1 MLQKKCRDGAMK
13 DQESGDQA
21 PPAVV
26 ARHETVHR
34 VCIADAS
41 QQTRTFIAEALQE
54 LGFATLECASAADLE
69 AMLASSRPGL
79 VVIGSSAG
87 IEACEIVELLAARQ
101 FKGKVLVMGP
111 RVSPMVSAIRGLGEK
126 LGLAMLP
133 LLPTPFGNGD
143 LRACVAAL
151 LPGEAPPLAPLVTT
165 APLRSARH
173 QVWYLPKIDARR
185 LALSGAAA
193 IDALHYGV
201 PESALDVRLEPAD
214 GDCDPV
220 ASAMPVIACVIE
232 DWQYFATRHGH
243 VEIAIK
249 LPIAFF
255 RHPDPAD
262 TLCRQMPDQA
272 AFEGLIVEINA
283 AEVIRNLDLARN
295 VARRLRH
302 RNIAISI
309 ADLGMEWPSFL
320 PLHDLPFVE
329 LKVDPQLVAG
339 CADDRL
345 QRAAC
350 RRVLDLADAIGART
364 VADGVTREADFL
376 AVREMGFHQAQG
388 PLFAKPMSAEE
399 FARRVLH
406 CGAMAPR

>member
-1 MLQKKCRDGAMK
+1 MK
-13 DQESGDQA
+13 NQEPGDQA
-21 PPAVV
+21 PPAVA
-26 ARHETVHR
+26 ARQETVPR
-34 VCIADAS
+34 VCIADARRS
-41 QQTRTFIAEALQE
+41 IRTFIAEALEE
-54 LGFATLECASAADLE
+54 LGFATLECARATDLE
-69 AMLASSRPGL
+69 ELLASGRTDL

-87 IEACEIVELLAARQ
+87 IEACEMVELLAARQ

-126 LGLAMLP
+126 LGLTMLP
-133 LLPTPFGNGD
+133 LLPTPFGDGD

-151 LPGEAPPLAPLVTT
+151 LPGEAPPIAPLVTT

-173 QVWYLPKIDARR
+173 QLWYLPKIDARR

-193 IDALHYGV
+193 VNAPRHGV
-201 PESALDVRLEPAD
+201 PESAQGGFGPAD

-220 ASAMPVIACVIE
+220 AAAMPVIARVIE
-232 DWQYFATRHGH
+232 DWQYFAARHGH

-255 RHPDPAD
+255 RHPDAAD
-262 TLCRQMPDQA
+262 TLCRQMPDHPE
-272 AFEGLIVEINA
+272 FEGLIVEISA
-283 AEVIRNLDLARN
+283 AEIIRNLDLART

-309 ADLGMEWPSFL
+309 AELGMEWPSFL

-329 LKVDPQLVAG
+329 LKVDPQFVAV

-350 RRVLDLADAIGART
+350 RRVLDLADAMGARA
-364 VADGVTREADFL
+364 VADGVAREADFL

-388 PLFAKPMSAEE
+388 PLFGKPMTAQE
-399 FARRVLH
+399 FARCALG
-406 CGAMAPR
+406 CDAIAPK

>member
-1 MLQKKCRDGAMK
+1 MEH
-13 DQESGDQA
+13 QEHGDQA
-21 PPAVV
+21 SLAEA
-26 ARHETVHR
+26 ARRKTVPC
-34 VCIADAS
+34 VCIADARQS
-41 QQTRTFIAEALQE
+41 IRTFLSEALEE
-54 LGFATLECASAADLE
+54 LGFATLECTSAADLE
-69 AMLASSRPGL
+69 AMLASGRTDL

-126 LGLAMLP
+126 LGLVMLP

-143 LRACVAAL
+143 LRACVAPL
-151 LPGEAPPLAPLVTT
+151 LPDEAPPVAPLVPT
-165 APLRSARH
+165 APLHSARH
-173 QVWYLPKIDARR
+173 QLWYLPKIDARR
-185 LALSGAAA
+185 LALGGAEAVNA
-193 IDALHYGV
+193 PRHGA
-201 PESALDVRLEPAD
+201 PENAQGARFEPAD
-214 GDCDPV
+214 GDPV
-220 ASAMPVIACVIE
+220 ASAMPVIAQAIE
-232 DWQYFATRHGH
+232 DWRYFAARHGH
-243 VEIAIK
+243 IEIAIN

-255 RHPDPAD
+255 RHPDAAD

-272 AFEGLIVEINA
+272 AFEGLIVEISA
-283 AEVIRNLDLARN
+283 AEVLRNLDLART

-309 ADLGMEWPSFL
+309 AELGVEWPSFL

-329 LKVDPQLVAG
+329 LKVHPQFVAG

-364 VADGVTREADFL
+364 VADGVAREADFL
-376 AVREMGFHQAQG
+376 AVRDMGFHQAQG
-388 PLFAKPMSAEE
+388 PLFGKALTAQAI
-399 FARRVLH
+399 ARSVLGH
-406 CGAMAPR
+406 PATAPTSS

>member
-1 MLQKKCRDGAMK
+1 MLQKLQGGAMK
-13 DQESGDQA
+13 NQEPGDQA
-21 PPAVV
+21 PHAVV
-26 ARHETVHR
+26 ARHETVPR
-34 VCIADAS
+34 VGIADARQS
-41 QQTRTFIAEALQE
+41 IRTFLSEALQE
-54 LGFATLECASAADLE
+54 LGFATLECASTTDLE
-69 AMLASSRPGL
+69 AMLASGRTDL

-101 FKGKVLVMGP
+101 FEGKVLVMGP

-133 LLPTPFGNGD
+133 LLPTPFGNGV
-143 LRACVAAL
+143 LRACVAPL
-151 LPGEAPPLAPLVTT
+151 LPEGAPPLAPLVTT

-173 QVWYLPKIDARR
+173 QLWYLPKIDARR

-193 IDALHYGV
+193 VNAPRHGA
-201 PESALDVRLEPAD
+201 PENAQGGQFEPTD
-214 GDCDPV
+214 GDPV
-220 ASAMPVIACVIE
+220 ASAMPVIARAIE
-232 DWQYFATRHGH
+232 DWRYFAARHGH
-243 VEIAIK
+243 IEIAIN

-255 RHPDPAD
+255 RHPDAAD
-262 TLCRQMPDQA
+262 TLCRQMPDHPD
-272 AFEGLIVEINA
+272 FEGLIVEIGA
-283 AEVIRNLDLARN
+283 AEVIRNLDLART

-309 ADLGMEWPSFL
+309 AELGMDWPSFL

-364 VADGVTREADFL
+364 VADGVAREADFL

-388 PLFAKPMSAEE
+388 PLFGKPMTAQE
-399 FARRVLH
+399 FARCALG
-406 CGAMAPR
+406 CDAIAPR

>member
-1 MLQKKCRDGAMK
+1 MK
-13 DQESGDQA
+13 NQEPGDQA
-21 PPAVV
+21 PPAVI
-26 ARHETVHR
+26 ARQQIVPR
-34 VCIADAS
+34 AGIADARRS
-41 QQTRTFIAEALQE
+41 IRTFISEALQE
-54 LGFATLECASAADLE
+54 LGFATLECASATDLE
-69 AMLASSRPGL
+69 GMLASGGTSL

-87 IEACEIVELLAARQ
+87 IEACEMVELLAARQ

-151 LPGEAPPLAPLVTT
+151 LPGDAAPLAPLH
-165 APLRSARH
+165 SARH
-173 QVWYLPKIDARR
+173 QLRYLPKIDARK
-185 LALSGAAA
+185 LVLSGAAA
-193 IDALHYGV
+193 VNALGHGA
-201 PESALDVRLEPAD
+201 PESAQGGRLEPTD
-214 GDCDPV
+214 GDLV
-220 ASAMPVIACVIE
+220 ASAMPVIAQAIE
-232 DWQYFATRHGH
+232 DWHYFAARQGH
-243 VEIAIK
+243 IEIAIN
-249 LPIAFF
+249 LPIALF
-255 RHPDPAD
+255 RHPDAAD
-262 TLCRQMPDQA
+262 TLCRQMPDHPD
-272 AFEGLIVEINA
+272 FEGLIIEIGA
-283 AEVIRNLDLARN
+283 AEVIRNLDLART

-309 ADLGMEWPSFL
+309 AELGMDWPSFL

-364 VADGVTREADFL
+364 VADGVAREADFL
-376 AVREMGFHQAQG
+376 AVRDMGFHQAQG
-388 PLFAKPMSAEE
+388 PLFGNPMAAQE
-399 FARRVLH
+399 FAHRALS
-406 CGAMAPR
+406 CDMIAPR

>member
-1 MLQKKCRDGAMK
+1 MK
-13 DQESGDQA
+13 NQEPGDQA

-26 ARHETVHR
+26 ARQENVPC
-34 VCIADAS
+34 VCIADARQS
-41 QQTRTFIAEALQE
+41 IRTFLGEALQE

-69 AMLASSRPGL
+69 AMLASGRTDL

-87 IEACEIVELLAARQ
+87 IEACEMVELLAARQ

-143 LRACVAAL
+143 LRACVAPL
-151 LPGEAPPLAPLVTT
+151 LPGEAPPVAPLVPT
-165 APLRSARH
+165 APLHSARH

-193 IDALHYGV
+193 VNAPRRGAPEGV
-201 PESALDVRLEPAD
+201 RGGRSEPAD

-220 ASAMPVIACVIE
+220 ASAMPVIARLIE
-232 DWQYFATRHGH
+232 DWHYFAARHGH
-243 VEIAIK
+243 IEIAIN

-255 RHPDPAD
+255 RHPDATD
-262 TLCRQMPDQA
+262 ILCRQMPDQA

-283 AEVIRNLDLARN
+283 GEVLRNLDLART

-309 ADLGMEWPSFL
+309 AELGMEWPSFL

-329 LKVDPQLVAG
+329 LKVDPQFVAG

-364 VADGVTREADFL
+364 VADGVASEADFL
-376 AVREMGFHQAQG
+376 AVRDMGFHQAQG
-388 PLFAKPMSAEE
+388 PLFGKPMRAEE
-399 FARRVLH
+399 FAGSVLGH
-406 CGAMAPR
+406 PATAPTSS

>member
-1 MLQKKCRDGAMK
+1 MQGGAMK
-13 DQESGDQA
+13 NQEPGDQA
-21 PPAVV
+21 PHAVV
-26 ARHETVHR
+26 ARHETVPR
-34 VCIADAS
+34 VGIADARQS
-41 QQTRTFIAEALQE
+41 IRTFLSEALQE
-54 LGFATLECASAADLE
+54 LGFATLECASTTDLE
-69 AMLASSRPGL
+69 AMLASGRTDL

-87 IEACEIVELLAARQ
+87 IEACEMVELLAARK

-151 LPGEAPPLAPLVTT
+151 LPGEAPPLAPLH
-165 APLRSARH
+165 SARH
-173 QVWYLPKIDARR
+173 QLWYLPKIDARR

-193 IDALHYGV
+193 VNAPRHGA
-201 PESALDVRLEPAD
+201 PENAQGGRLEPSD
-214 GDCDPV
+214 GDPV
-220 ASAMPVIACVIE
+220 ASAMPVIARAIE
-232 DWQYFATRHGH
+232 DWRYFAARHGH
-243 VEIAIK
+243 IEIAIN

-255 RHPDPAD
+255 RHPDAAD
-262 TLCRQMPDQA
+262 TLCRQMPDHPD
-272 AFEGLIVEINA
+272 FEGLIVEIGA
-283 AEVIRNLDLARN
+283 AEVIRNLDLART

-309 ADLGMEWPSFL
+309 AELGMDWPSFL

-364 VADGVTREADFL
+364 VADGVAREADFL

-388 PLFAKPMSAEE
+388 PLFGKPMTAQE
-399 FARRVLH
+399 FARCALG
-406 CGAMAPR
+406 CDAIAPR

>member
-1 MLQKKCRDGAMK
+1 MEH
-13 DQESGDQA
+13 QERGDQA
-21 PPAVV
+21 SLAVV
-26 ARHETVHR
+26 ARQQTVPR
-34 VCIADAS
+34 VGIADARQS
-41 QQTRTFIAEALQE
+41 IRTFIAEALEE
-54 LGFATLECASAADLE
+54 LGFATLECASATDVE
-69 AMLASSRPGL
+69 AMLASGRTDL

-87 IEACEIVELLAARQ
+87 IEACEMVELLAARR

-143 LRACVAAL
+143 LRACVAPL
-151 LPGEAPPLAPLVTT
+151 LPGEAPPVAPLVPT
-165 APLRSARH
+165 APLHSARH

-185 LALSGAAA
+185 LALSGAAVVNA
-193 IDALHYGV
+193 PRRGAPEGV
-201 PESALDVRLEPAD
+201 RGGRSEPAD

-220 ASAMPVIACVIE
+220 ASAMPVIARVIE
-232 DWQYFATRHGH
+232 DWRYFAARHGH
-243 VEIAIK
+243 IEIAIN

-255 RHPDPAD
+255 RHPDAAD

-272 AFEGLIVEINA
+272 AFEGLIVEISA
-283 AEVIRNLDLARN
+283 AEVIRNLDLART

-309 ADLGMEWPSFL
+309 GELGMEWPSFL

-329 LKVDPQLVAG
+329 LKIDPQFVAG

-364 VADGVTREADFL
+364 VADGVASEADFL
-376 AVREMGFHQAQG
+376 AVRDMGFHQAQG
-388 PLFAKPMSAEE
+388 PLFGKPLTAQE
-399 FARRVLH
+399 FARSALR
-406 CGAMAPR
+406 CDAIAPQ

>member
-1 MLQKKCRDGAMK
+1 MK
-13 DQESGDQA
+13 NQEPGDQA

-26 ARHETVHR
+26 ARQETAPR
-34 VCIADAS
+34 VAIADARQS
-41 QQTRTFIAEALQE
+41 IRTFLSEALEE
-54 LGFATLECASAADLE
+54 LGFATLECASAADLD
-69 AMLASSRPGL
+69 AMLASGRPDL
-79 VVIGSSAG
+79 VVIGASAG
-87 IEACEIVELLAARQ
+87 IEACEMVELLAARQ
-101 FKGKVLVMGP
+101 FEGKVLVMGP

-143 LRACVAAL
+143 LRAYVAPL
-151 LPGEAPPLAPLVTT
+151 LPGEAPPLAPLH
-165 APLRSARH
+165 SARD
-173 QVWYLPKIDARR
+173 QLWYLPKIDARK
-185 LALSGAAA
+185 LVLSGAAA
-193 IDALHYGV
+193 VNALGHGAS
-201 PESALDVRLEPAD
+201 ENAQDGRFEPTD
-214 GDCDPV
+214 GDPV
-220 ASAMPVIACVIE
+220 ASAMPVIAQAIE
-232 DWQYFATRHGH
+232 DWRYFAARHGH
-243 VEIAIK
+243 IEIAIN

-255 RHPDPAD
+255 RHPDAAD

-272 AFEGLIVEINA
+272 AFEGLIVEISA
-283 AEVIRNLDLARN
+283 AEIIRHLDLART

-364 VADGVTREADFL
+364 VADGVAREADFL

-388 PLFAKPMSAEE
+388 PLFGKPMTAQE
-399 FARRVLH
+399 FARCALG
-406 CGAMAPR
+406 CDAIAPR

>member
-1 MLQKKCRDGAMK
+1 MLQKLQGGAMK
-13 DQESGDQA
+13 NQELGDQA
-21 PPAVV
+21 SPAVV
-26 ARHETVHR
+26 ARQDTVPR
-34 VCIADAS
+34 VGIADARQS
-41 QQTRTFIAEALQE
+41 IRTFIAEALQE
-54 LGFATLECASAADLE
+54 LGFATLECARATDLE
-69 AMLASSRPGL
+69 AMLASGRTDL

-87 IEACEIVELLAARQ
+87 IEACEMVESLAARQ
-101 FKGKVLVMGP
+101 FKGKLLVMGP
-111 RVSPMVSAIRGLGEK
+111 RVSPMVSAIRGLGQK

-151 LPGEAPPLAPLVTT
+151 LPGEAPPLAPLVTA

-173 QVWYLPKIDARR
+173 QLWYLPKIDARR

-193 IDALHYGV
+193 VSAPGHGA
-201 PESALDVRLEPAD
+201 PESAQGGRLEPAD
-214 GDCDPV
+214 GDGDPV
-220 ASAMPVIACVIE
+220 ASAMPVIARVIE
-232 DWQYFATRHGH
+232 DWHYFAARHGQI
-243 VEIAIK
+243 EIAIN

-255 RHPDPAD
+255 RHPDAAD
-262 TLCRQMPDQA
+262 TLCRQMPDHPD
-272 AFEGLIVEINA
+272 FEGLIIEIGA
-283 AEVIRNLDLARN
+283 AEVIRNLDLART

-309 ADLGMEWPSFL
+309 AELGMEWPSFL

-364 VADGVTREADFL
+364 VAEGVAREADFL

-388 PLFAKPMSAEE
+388 PLFGKPMTAQE
-399 FARRVLH
+399 FARRALG
-406 CGAMAPR
+406 CDAIAPR

>member
-1 MLQKKCRDGAMK
+1 MK
-13 DQESGDQA
+13 NQEPGDQVS
-21 PPAVV
+21 PAAV
-26 ARHETVHR
+26 ARQETVPR
-34 VCIADAS
+34 VCIADARRS
-41 QQTRTFIAEALQE
+41 IRTFIAEALE
-54 LGFATLECASAADLE
+54 KLGFATLECARATDLE
-69 AMLASSRPGL
+69 ELLASGRTDL

-87 IEACEIVELLAARQ
+87 IEACEIVELLAARRFEGQ
-101 FKGKVLVMGP
+101 VLVMGP

-193 IDALHYGV
+193 VNAPRHGV
-201 PESALDVRLEPAD
+201 PESAQGRFEPA
-214 GDCDPV
+214 DCDPV
-220 ASAMPVIACVIE
+220 ASAMAVIALAIE
-232 DWQYFATRHGH
+232 DWRYFAARHGH

-255 RHPDPAD
+255 RHPDAAD

-272 AFEGLIVEINA
+272 NFEGLIVEINA
-283 AEVIRNLDLARN
+283 AEVIRNLDLART

-309 ADLGMEWPSFL
+309 AELGMEWPSFL

-329 LKVDPQLVAG
+329 LKVDPQFVAG
-339 CADDRL
+339 CAEDRL
-345 QRAAC
+345 QQAAC

-364 VADGVTREADFL
+364 VADGVVTEADFL
-376 AVREMGFHQAQG
+376 AVRDMGFHQAQG
-388 PLFAKPMSAEE
+388 PLFAKPMGAEE

-406 CGAMAPR
+406 CDAMAPK

>member
-1 MLQKKCRDGAMK
+1 MLQKMQGGAMK
-13 DQESGDQA
+13 NQEPGDQV

-26 ARHETVHR
+26 ARQETVPR
-34 VCIADAS
+34 VCIADARRS
-41 QQTRTFIAEALQE
+41 IRTFIAEALGE
-54 LGFATLECASAADLE
+54 LGFATFECASATDLE
-69 AMLASSRPGL
+69 AMLASGRTDL

-87 IEACEIVELLAARQ
+87 IEACEMVELLAARQ
-101 FKGKVLVMGP
+101 FGGKVLVVGP
-111 RVSPMVSAIRGLGEK
+111 RVSPMVSAIRGLSEK

-143 LRACVAAL
+143 LCECVAAL

-193 IDALHYGV
+193 VNAPRHGA
-201 PESALDVRLEPAD
+201 PESAQGGRLEPAD

-220 ASAMPVIACVIE
+220 AAAMPVIARVIE
-232 DWQYFATRHGH
+232 DWQYFAARHGH
-243 VEIAIK
+243 VEIAVN

-255 RHPDPAD
+255 RHPDATD
-262 TLCRQMPDQA
+262 TLCRQMPDHP
-272 AFEGLIVEINA
+272 AFEGLIVEISA
-283 AEVIRNLDLARN
+283 AEVIHNLDLARN

-302 RNIAISI
+302 RNIAVSI
-309 ADLGMEWPSFL
+309 AELGMEWPSFL
-320 PLHDLPFVE
+320 TLHDLPFVE
-329 LKVDPQLVAG
+329 LKVDPQFVAG
-339 CADDRL
+339 CANDRL
-345 QRAAC
+345 QQAAC

-364 VADGVTREADFL
+364 VADGVASEADFL
-376 AVREMGFHQAQG
+376 ALRDMGFHQAQG

-399 FARRVLH
+399 FARSVIN

>member
-13 DQESGDQA
+13 NQEPGDQA

-26 ARHETVHR
+26 ARQETVPR
-34 VCIADAS
+34 VCIADARRS
-41 QQTRTFIAEALQE
+41 IRTFIAEALEE
-54 LGFATLECASAADLE
+54 LGFATLECARATDLE
-69 AMLASSRPGL
+69 ELLASGRTDL

-87 IEACEIVELLAARQ
+87 IEACEMVELLAARQ
-101 FKGKVLVMGP
+101 FEGKVLVMGP

-133 LLPTPFGNGD
+133 LLPTPFGDGD
-143 LRACVAAL
+143 LRACVAAT
-151 LPGEAPPLAPLVTT
+151 LPGEAPPIAPLVTT
-165 APLRSARH
+165 ATLRSARD
-173 QVWYLPKIDARR
+173 QLWYLPKIDARR
-185 LALSGAAA
+185 LVLSGAAA
-193 IDALHYGV
+193 VVSPRHDA
-201 PESALDVRLEPAD
+201 PESAQGGRLEPAD
-214 GDCDPV
+214 GNCDPV
-220 ASAMPVIACVIE
+220 AAAMPVIARAIE
-232 DWQYFATRHGH
+232 DWRYFAARHGH

-255 RHPDPAD
+255 RHPDAAD
-262 TLCRQMPDQA
+262 TLCRQMPDHPD
-272 AFEGLIVEINA
+272 FEGLIVEISA

-309 ADLGMEWPSFL
+309 AELGMEWPAFL
-320 PLHDLPFVE
+320 ALHDLPFVE
-329 LKVDPQLVAG
+329 LKIDPRFVAG

-364 VADGVTREADFL
+364 VADGVAREADFL
-376 AVREMGFHQAQG
+376 AVRDMGFHQAQG
-388 PLFAKPMSAEE
+388 PLFARPMGAEE

-406 CGAMAPR
+406 CDAIAPK

>member
-1 MLQKKCRDGAMK
+1 MQGGAMK
-13 DQESGDQA
+13 NQEPGDQA
-21 PPAVV
+21 PHAVV
-26 ARHETVHR
+26 ARHETVPR
-34 VCIADAS
+34 VGIADARQS
-41 QQTRTFIAEALQE
+41 IRTFLSEALQE
-54 LGFATLECASAADLE
+54 LGFATLECASTTDLE
-69 AMLASSRPGL
+69 AMLASGRTDL

-87 IEACEIVELLAARQ
+87 IEACEMVELLAARK

-151 LPGEAPPLAPLVTT
+151 LPGEAPPLAPLH
-165 APLRSARH
+165 SARH
-173 QVWYLPKIDARR
+173 QLWYLPKIDARR

-193 IDALHYGV
+193 VNAPRHGA
-201 PESALDVRLEPAD
+201 PENAQGGQFEPAD
-214 GDCDPV
+214 GDPV
-220 ASAMPVIACVIE
+220 ASAMPVIARAIE
-232 DWQYFATRHGH
+232 DWRYFAAQHGH
-243 VEIAIK
+243 IEIAIN

-255 RHPDPAD
+255 RHPDAAD

-272 AFEGLIVEINA
+272 AFEGLIVEISA
-283 AEVIRNLDLARN
+283 AEIIRHLDLART

-329 LKVDPQLVAG
+329 LKVDPQFVAG

-350 RRVLDLADAIGART
+350 RRVLDLADAMGARA
-364 VADGVTREADFL
+364 VADGVAREADFL

-388 PLFAKPMSAEE
+388 PLFGKPMTAQE
-399 FARRVLH
+399 FARCALG
-406 CGAMAPR
+406 CEAIAPR

>member
-1 MLQKKCRDGAMK
+1 MEH
-13 DQESGDQA
+13 QEHGDQA
-21 PPAVV
+21 SLAEV
-26 ARHETVHR
+26 ARQKAVPC
-34 VCIADAS
+34 VCIADS
-41 QQTRTFIAEALQE
+41 RQSIRTFLSEALEE
-54 LGFATLECASAADLE
+54 LGFATLECTSATDLE
-69 AMLASSRPGL
+69 AMLASGRTDL

-126 LGLAMLP
+126 LGLVMLP

-143 LRACVAAL
+143 LRACVAPL
-151 LPGEAPPLAPLVTT
+151 LPDEAPPVAPLVPT
-165 APLRSARH
+165 APLHSARH
-173 QVWYLPKIDARR
+173 QLWYLPKIDARR

-193 IDALHYGV
+193 VNAPRHGA
-201 PESALDVRLEPAD
+201 PENAQGARFEPAD
-214 GDCDPV
+214 GDPV
-220 ASAMPVIACVIE
+220 ASAMPVIAQAIE
-232 DWQYFATRHGH
+232 DWRYFAARHGH
-243 VEIAIK
+243 IEIAIN

-255 RHPDPAD
+255 RHPDAAD

-272 AFEGLIVEINA
+272 AFEGLIVEISA
-283 AEVIRNLDLARN
+283 AEVLRNLDLART

-309 ADLGMEWPSFL
+309 AKLGVEWPSFL

-329 LKVDPQLVAG
+329 LKVDPQFVAG

-364 VADGVTREADFL
+364 VADGVAREADFL
-376 AVREMGFHQAQG
+376 AVRDMGFHQAQG
-388 PLFAKPMSAEE
+388 PLFGKPLTAQE
-399 FARRVLH
+399 FAGAVLGH
-406 CGAMAPR
+406 PATAPTSS

>member
-1 MLQKKCRDGAMK
+1 MK
-13 DQESGDQA
+13 NQEPGDQA
-21 PPAVV
+21 PPAVA
-26 ARHETVHR
+26 ARQETVPR
-34 VCIADAS
+34 VCIADARRS
-41 QQTRTFIAEALQE
+41 IRTFIAEALEE
-54 LGFATLECASAADLE
+54 LGFATLECARATDLE
-69 AMLASSRPGL
+69 ELLASGRTDL

-87 IEACEIVELLAARQ
+87 IEACEMVELLAARQ

-126 LGLAMLP
+126 LGLTMLP
-133 LLPTPFGNGD
+133 LLPTPFGDRD

-151 LPGEAPPLAPLVTT
+151 LPGEAPPIAPLVTT

-173 QVWYLPKIDARR
+173 QLWYLPKIDARR

-193 IDALHYGV
+193 VNAPRHGV
-201 PESALDVRLEPAD
+201 PESAQGGFGPAD

-220 ASAMPVIACVIE
+220 AAAMPVIARVIE
-232 DWQYFATRHGH
+232 DWQYFAARHGH

-255 RHPDPAD
+255 RHPDAAD
-262 TLCRQMPDQA
+262 TLCRQMPDHPE
-272 AFEGLIVEINA
+272 FEGLIVEISA
-283 AEVIRNLDLARN
+283 AEIIRNLDLART

-309 ADLGMEWPSFL
+309 AELGMEWPSFL

-329 LKVDPQLVAG
+329 LKVDPQFVAG

-350 RRVLDLADAIGART
+350 RRVLDLADAMGARA
-364 VADGVTREADFL
+364 VADGVAREADFL

-388 PLFAKPMSAEE
+388 PLFGKPMTAQE
-399 FARRVLH
+399 FVRCALG
-406 CGAMAPR
+406 CDAIAPK

>member
-1 MLQKKCRDGAMK
+1 MK
-13 DQESGDQA
+13 NQEPGDQA

-26 ARHETVHR
+26 ARQQIVPR
-34 VCIADAS
+34 AGIADARRS
-41 QQTRTFIAEALQE
+41 IRTFLSEALQE
-54 LGFATLECASAADLE
+54 LGFATLECASATNLE
-69 AMLASSRPGL
+69 AMLASGGTDL

-87 IEACEIVELLAARQ
+87 IEACEMVELLAARQ

-111 RVSPMVSAIRGLGEK
+111 RVSPMVSAIRRLGQK

-143 LRACVAAL
+143 LRTCVAAL
-151 LPGEAPPLAPLVTT
+151 LPGDVPPLAPLH
-165 APLRSARH
+165 SARG
-173 QVWYLPKIDARR
+173 QLWYLPKIDARKV
-185 LALSGAAA
+185 ALSGAAA
-193 IDALHYGV
+193 VNALGHGAA
-201 PESALDVRLEPAD
+201 ESAQGGRLEPTD
-214 GDCDPV
+214 GDPI
-220 ASAMPVIACVIE
+220 ASAMSVIAQAIE
-232 DWQYFATRHGH
+232 DWHYFAARHGQI
-243 VEIAIK
+243 EIAIN

-255 RHPDPAD
+255 RHPDAAD
-262 TLCRQMPDQA
+262 TLCRQMADHPD
-272 AFEGLIVEINA
+272 FEGLIIEIGA
-283 AEVIRNLDLARN
+283 AEVIRDLDLART

-309 ADLGMEWPSFL
+309 AELGMEWPSFL

-350 RRVLDLADAIGART
+350 RRVLDLADAIGARA
-364 VADGVTREADFL
+364 VADGVAREADFL

-388 PLFAKPMSAEE
+388 PLFGKPMTARE
-399 FARRVLH
+399 FTASVLGH
-406 CGAMAPR
+406 PANAPASS

>member
-1 MLQKKCRDGAMK
+1 MK
-13 DQESGDQA
+13 NQEPGDQA
-21 PPAVV
+21 SPAVV
-26 ARHETVHR
+26 ARQETVPR
-34 VCIADAS
+34 VCIADARRS
-41 QQTRTFIAEALQE
+41 IRTFIAEALEE
-54 LGFATLECASAADLE
+54 LGFATLECARATDLE
-69 AMLASSRPGL
+69 ELLASGRTDL

-87 IEACEIVELLAARQ
+87 IEACEMVELLAARQ

-151 LPGEAPPLAPLVTT
+151 LPDEAPLLAPLVTT
-165 APLRSARH
+165 APLRSARR

-193 IDALHYGV
+193 VNAPRYGA
-201 PESALDVRLEPAD
+201 PESAQGGRLEPGD

-220 ASAMPVIACVIE
+220 ASAMPVIARVIE

-249 LPIAFF
+249 LPITFF
-255 RHPDPAD
+255 RHPDAAD

-283 AEVIRNLDLARN
+283 AEVIRNLDLART

-309 ADLGMEWPSFL
+309 AELGMEWPSFL

-329 LKVDPQLVAG
+329 LKVDPQFVAG

-364 VADGVTREADFL
+364 VADGVASEADFL
-376 AVREMGFHQAQG
+376 AVRDMGFHQAQG

-406 CGAMAPR
+406 CDAMAPR

>member
-1 MLQKKCRDGAMK
+1 MLQKMQGGAMK
-13 DQESGDQA
+13 NEEPGDQA
-21 PPAVV
+21 PHAAA
-26 ARHETVHR
+26 ARQETVPC
-34 VCIADAS
+34 VCIADAKPS
-41 QQTRTFIAEALQE
+41 IRRFIAEALEE
-54 LGFATLECASAADLE
+54 LGFATVECARTADLE
-69 AMLASSRPGL
+69 AMLASSRMDL

-101 FKGKVLVMGP
+101 FEGKVLVMGP
-111 RVSPMVSAIRGLGEK
+111 RVSPMASAIRGLGEK

-143 LRACVAAL
+143 LRACVAAV

-173 QVWYLPKIDARR
+173 QLWYLPKIDARR

-193 IDALHYGV
+193 VDAPRHGA
-201 PESALDVRLEPAD
+201 PESARGGRFEPAD

-220 ASAMPVIACVIE
+220 ASAMPLIARVIE
-232 DWQYFATRHGH
+232 DWRYFAARHGH
-243 VEIAIK
+243 VEIAIN

-255 RHPDPAD
+255 RHPDATD
-262 TLCRQMPDQA
+262 ILCRQMPDHA
-272 AFEGLIVEINA
+272 TFEGLIVEISA
-283 AEVIRNLDLARN
+283 AEVIRNLDLART

-309 ADLGMEWPSFL
+309 AELGMEWPSFL
-320 PLHDLPFVE
+320 ALHDLPFVE
-329 LKVDPQLVAG
+329 LKVDPQFVAG

-364 VADGVTREADFL
+364 VADGVASEADFL
-376 AVREMGFHQAQG
+376 AVRDMGFHQAQG

-399 FARRVLH
+399 FARRALH
-406 CGAMAPR
+406 CDAMAPR

>member
-1 MLQKKCRDGAMK
+1 MK
-13 DQESGDQA
+13 NQEPGDQA

-26 ARHETVHR
+26 ARQDTVPR
-34 VCIADAS
+34 VGIADARQS
-41 QQTRTFIAEALQE
+41 IRTFIAEALEE
-54 LGFATLECASAADLE
+54 LGFATLECARATDLE
-69 AMLASSRPGL
+69 AMLASGRTDL

-87 IEACEIVELLAARQ
+87 IEACEMVELLAARQ

-143 LRACVAAL
+143 LRVCVAAL
-151 LPGEAPPLAPLVTT
+151 LPGEAPPLAPLVTA

-173 QVWYLPKIDARR
+173 QLWYLPKIDARR

-193 IDALHYGV
+193 VNAPRHGA
-201 PESALDVRLEPAD
+201 PESAQGGRLGPAD
-214 GDCDPV
+214 SDGDPV
-220 ASAMPVIACVIE
+220 AFAKSLIARVIE
-232 DWQYFATRHGH
+232 DWQYFAARHGH
-243 VEIAIK
+243 VEIAIN

-255 RHPDPAD
+255 RHPDAAD

-272 AFEGLIVEINA
+272 AFEGLIVEISA
-283 AEVIRNLDLARN
+283 AEVIRNLDLART

-309 ADLGMEWPSFL
+309 AELGMEWPSFL
-320 PLHDLPFVE
+320 SLHDLPFVE
-329 LKVDPQLVAG
+329 LKVDPQFVAG
-339 CADDRL
+339 CANDRL

-364 VADGVTREADFL
+364 VADGVASEADFL
-376 AVREMGFHQAQG
+376 AVRDMGFHQAQG
-388 PLFAKPMSAEE
+388 PLFGKPMTAQE
-399 FARRVLH
+399 FARRVLR
-406 CGAMAPR
+406 CNAMAPR